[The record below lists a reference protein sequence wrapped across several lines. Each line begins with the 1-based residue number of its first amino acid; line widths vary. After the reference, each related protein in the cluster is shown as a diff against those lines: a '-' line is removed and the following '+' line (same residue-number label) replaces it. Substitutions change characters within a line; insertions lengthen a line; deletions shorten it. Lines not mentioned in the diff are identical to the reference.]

1 MTARTPT
8 TAPTGTAFPPAATTV
23 SDSGSAPS
31 ASEPDVGSRLTLE
44 RHLRAE
50 DRAVALAR
58 DVLTGL
64 TADRRELPP
73 KWFYDATGGILFEE
87 ITRLPEYYPT
97 RRERAILDRHAGDI
111 AATCPADTLIE
122 LGSGSS
128 VKTRLLLDAL
138 REVGTLRRFV
148 AFDVDETTLT
158 KAGDGLLGAYPD
170 LSVHAVVGDFE
181 RHLPHLPSGGRRL
194 TAFLGG
200 TLGNLRPEARH
211 EFLRTLREQAST
223 DDALLLGTD
232 LVKSPDR
239 LVAAYDDGA
248 GVTAAFN
255 RNVLSVINREL
266 GADFD
271 VRGFAH
277 IAVWN
282 AAENWIEMRLRAVR
296 DQRVTINSLALT
308 VDFQRGEDL
317 LTEIS
322 AKFTPDGIT
331 AELAA
336 AGWATAQRW
345 TDAEG
350 DFAVTLAT
358 PSSVPTGAPV

>member
-1 MTARTPT
+1 MTPRTPT
-8 TAPTGTAFPPAATTV
+8 TAPAGTATPTDSADAAIRAGQLRT
-23 SDSGSAPS
+23 DDA
-31 ASEPDVGSRLTLE
+31 GSRLTLE
-44 RHLRAE
+44 RHVRDT

-58 DVLTGL
+58 DVVTGL
-64 TADRRELPP
+64 TSIPRALPP
-73 KWFYDATGGILFEE
+73 KWFYDATGGMLFDE

-111 AATCPADTLIE
+111 AAACPADTLVE
-122 LGSGSS
+122 LGSGTST
-128 VKTRLLLDAL
+128 KTRLLLDAL
-138 REVGTLRRFV
+138 RDGGSLRRFV
-148 AFDVDETTLT
+148 PFDVDEQTLAR
-158 KAGDGLLGAYPD
+158 AGQGLLAAYPD
-170 LSVHAVVGDFE
+170 LTVHAVVGDFE
-181 RHLPHLPSGGRRL
+181 RHLGRLPAGGRRL
-194 TAFLGG
+194 VAFLGG
-200 TLGNLRPEARH
+200 TIGNMRPAVRT
-211 EFLRTLREQAST
+211 EFLRTVRAQTAP

-232 LVKSPDR
+232 LVKDPDR

-255 RNVLSVINREL
+255 RNVLTVINREL

-277 IAVWN
+277 IALWN
-282 AAENWIEMRLRAVR
+282 AADSWIEMRLRAVR
-296 DQRVTINSLALT
+296 DQRVSIDALALT
-308 VDFQRGEDL
+308 VDFERGEDL

-322 AKFTPDGIT
+322 AKFTPDRLD

-345 TDAEG
+345 TDPDG

-358 PSSVPTGAPV
+358 PSSHPVAAPI